1 MKKEDCV
8 FCKIANGEIPSKT
21 LYEDEKFRVIL
32 DLGPATKGH
41 ALILPKEHAADLY
54 ELPDDTAADAL
65 IIAKKLAI
73 KMKEKLNCAGLNLVQ
88 NNGEAAGQT
97 VAHFHIHLIP
107 RYEGDGKSINWSP
120 HETDQNELEEI
131 RGQIVE

>member
-1 MKKEDCV
+1 
-8 FCKIANGEIPSKT
+8 
-21 LYEDEKFRVIL
+21 
-32 DLGPATKGH
+32 
-41 ALILPKEHAADLY
+41 
-54 ELPDDTAADAL
+54 
-65 IIAKKLAI
+65 
-73 KMKEKLNCAGLNLVQ
+73 MKEKLNCAGLNLVQ

-107 RYEGDGKSINWSP
+107 RYEGDGQSINWSP